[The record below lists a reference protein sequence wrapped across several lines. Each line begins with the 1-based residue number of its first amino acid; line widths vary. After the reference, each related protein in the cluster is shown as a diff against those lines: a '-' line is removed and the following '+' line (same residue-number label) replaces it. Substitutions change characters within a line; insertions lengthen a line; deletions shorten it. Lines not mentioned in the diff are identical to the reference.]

1 LFIREFLYWFHEEE
15 SGLFEILSVPVR
27 ELALFVL
34 SDFLNGPE
42 DLTNDMV
49 SVSYNSGLFEA
60 GIGNI
65 PKMRIHI
72 TNKVFNFCFG
82 GEL

>member
-1 LFIREFLYWFHEEE
+1 MLI
-15 SGLFEILSVPVR
+15 
-27 ELALFVL
+27 L

-49 SVSYNSGLFEA
+49 SVSYNSGLLKA
-60 GIGNI
+60 SVGNI

-72 TNKVFNFCFG
+72 TNVTIQ
-82 GEL
+82 